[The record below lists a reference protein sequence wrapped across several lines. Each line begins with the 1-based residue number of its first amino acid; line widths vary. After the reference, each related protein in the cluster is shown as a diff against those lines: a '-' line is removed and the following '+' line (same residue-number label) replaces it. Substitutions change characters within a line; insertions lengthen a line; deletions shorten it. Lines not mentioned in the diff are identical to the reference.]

1 VDAWLRLDHLCI
13 FIYFRLGFMG
23 VVDLLGAEELDKLRR
38 AGMQRSGWKLCK
50 SAWIWPKAPKPKAQI
65 DQTWAVDRWIIT
77 KVHQFGFTLAAL
89 AAGEKGLWEMPNAV
103 GLLLLAAFERG
114 SQWRWALLF
123 AEGST
128 EGVGK

>member
-1 VDAWLRLDHLCI
+1 
-13 FIYFRLGFMG
+13 MG

-77 KVHQFGFTLAAL
+77 KVRQFGFTLAAL
-89 AAGEKGLWEMPNAV
+89 AAGEKGLWEMPNAL

>member
-1 VDAWLRLDHLCI
+1 MDGSFTNL
-13 FIYFRLGFMG
+13 YGFG
-23 VVDLLGAEELDKLRR
+23 PRR
-38 AGMQRSGWKLCK
+38 PSPRRSLT
-50 SAWIWPKAPKPKAQI
+50 KPG
-65 DQTWAVDRWIIT
+65 RGIIT

-89 AAGEKGLWEMPNAV
+89 AAGEKGLREMPNAV

-123 AEGST
+123 AEGSK